1 MKLLFPECIHVII
14 RVSVVIR
21 KFVFHFME
29 HGARQWMAECKSN
42 SKKQSD
48 WTSLCSFRLVRW
60 NLSQIYT
67 TQIILNGE
75 FPEVIPSVYSTEVW
89 NTENP
94 KKKKRWMFFSWRWS
108 WVGKIAK
115 CLLKTTFIFFNLT
128 VAAALKSVASQLRK
142 LEGIQWEKFHEK
154 NATIYDITFCMHAW
168 QSKYQVAKKPCE
180 KRCFAHF
187 HKNKHNYITIYTF
200 YIFYI
205 III

>member
-1 MKLLFPECIHVII
+1 MVHGSGWLSVNPIAKNKATELHSVHSDSCVGICHRFIPRRSSSTVNSRKWFPRFIPRRFETP
-14 RVSVVIR
+14 
-21 KFVFHFME
+21 K
-29 HGARQWMAECKSN
+29 
-42 SKKQSD
+42 
-48 WTSLCSFRLVRW
+48 
-60 NLSQIYT
+60 
-67 TQIILNGE
+67 TQ
-75 FPEVIPSVYSTEVW
+75 
-89 NTENP
+89 
-94 KKKKRWMFFSWRWS
+94 KKKRWMFFSWRWS